1 MSDYA
6 CLPTPL
12 LIVIPHVPG
21 DHDILEKDVVRPG
34 NKRWCKQGSE
44 ETHTWRLKSS
54 ASCPTYG
61 SCDFCFSSGP
71 VGKRCSK
78 CTHEGVFLVVLY
90 HFHVLDSVTLAEL
103 MERGHEVAKANRT
116 HQWRRTPTETFG
128 YDRALLSLQKYHP
141 RRNSKEEITTTLMKV
156 MNWLPQNPN
165 PFENH
170 DITG

>member
-1 MSDYA
+1 
-6 CLPTPL
+6 
-12 LIVIPHVPG
+12 
-21 DHDILEKDVVRPG
+21 
-34 NKRWCKQGSE
+34 
-44 ETHTWRLKSS
+44 
-54 ASCPTYG
+54 
-61 SCDFCFSSGP
+61 
-71 VGKRCSK
+71 
-78 CTHEGVFLVVLY
+78 
-90 HFHVLDSVTLAEL
+90 

-128 YDRALLSLQKYHP
+128 YDRAKLSLQKYHP